1 MMRVAIIDD
10 AKEYTSLIGDAITV
24 YAKKHNY
31 NIEADTFTKPSN
43 FLYEIKDGWY
53 YDICFIDI
61 EMPEMNGLMLAKKI
75 REHLEGTYIVFV
87 TSHFQYA
94 SEGYEFDASGYIL
107 KNEVRE
113 RIPEVLSRIIRKNSE
128 DVQSGFYKLCTN
140 TQRIKIDY
148 RDIIQFYKD
157 GKYTVIVTKH
167 GEYRERRSLA
177 EVAAKLPG
185 ERFIRPRQGVIV
197 NMAFIE
203 GVQGREI
210 SMLDGSNIEASR
222 TTASMVRE
230 KISQYWEERL

>member
-10 AKEYTSLIGDAITV
+10 AKEYTSLIRDVITV

-31 NIEADTFTKPSN
+31 DIEADTFSKPSN
-43 FLYEIKDGWY
+43 FLYELKDGGH

-75 REHLEGTYIVFV
+75 REHLAGTYIVFV

-94 SEGYEFDASGYIL
+94 PKGYEVDASGYIL

-113 RIPEVLSRIIRKNSE
+113 RIPEVLSRIIRKKGE
-128 DVQSGFYKLCTN
+128 EVQGGFYKLCTN
-140 TQRIKIDY
+140 TQLMKIDY
-148 RDIIQFYKD
+148 RDIIQFYKE

-167 GEYRERRSLA
+167 GEYRERSSLA
-177 EVAAKLPG
+177 EVAAKLPE

-230 KISQYWEERL
+230 KISLYWEERL